1 LDERPTKS
9 EREIKMPGGKS
20 GKFDRCVRSVAA
32 KGSAQNPH
40 AVCAAALKRGGN
52 SGGGKGKG
60 KKK

>member
-1 LDERPTKS
+1 
-9 EREIKMPGGKS
+9 MPKG

-52 SGGGKGKG
+52 SGGGKSKG